1 MAVELRVVAAFVVVI
16 IAAAVIVLRGGAAA
30 AGSGVAA
37 TVLVARLGLGIVV
50 VAAVEDDEVLGASPT
65 SRGASMEPF
74 LLCHLAAQALLL
86 LPLMLARRPGQRVLD
101 LRLWCVIDAHP

>member
-30 AGSGVAA
+30 AM
-37 TVLVARLGLGIVV
+37 VLVARLGLGIVV
-50 VAAVEDDEVLGASPT
+50 VTAVEDDEVLDASPT
-65 SRGASMEPF
+65 SRSASMEPF